1 MSVGHAMK
9 PMSEAHFAILRRHM
23 VEVIGIQVDL
33 ASEELGKAALDERVL
48 AAMRNVPR
56 HRFVPS
62 FLAPLAYQDTPLPIG
77 FDKTISQPFIVALM
91 TDVLGPEP
99 HESILEVGTGLGYQ
113 AAVLAELSGRV
124 WSVEIVE
131 ELAGQ
136 AEANLRQL
144 GCSDVAIRIGDGS
157 RGWREHA
164 PYDDGRRRAIAS
176 GDPRS
181 NQTQRTDRSAAGPGR
196 GAMAHGGRQKGG
208 WTDQCSETD
217 PGAVQPAR
225 DGRVRHSY
233 PYRSAPSTANIRQE
247 RTGLSSTN
255 TVQAPQTPCS
265 QPRCVPSKSAQIP
278 LRQPASDEDRV
289 QVRTRLSAGGSGFEL
304 LVPRHDE
311 RSIQEISSRSCGRLR
326 PDFRPVL
333 YRMTVYHRPPRPTF
347 TGMSY
352 QECGRACR

>member
-33 ASEELGKAALDERVL
+33 ASEELGKAALDDRVL
-48 AAMRNVPR
+48 AAMHKVPR

-62 FLAPLAYQDTPLPIG
+62 FLARLAYQDTPLPIG

-91 TDVLGPEP
+91 TDLLGPEP
-99 HESILEVGTGLGYQ
+99 HESILEIGTGLGYQ

-164 PYDDGRRRAIAS
+164 DGVVIVS
-176 GDPRS
+176 GDPAR
-181 NQTQRTDRSAAGPGR
+181 RVGYGELI
-196 GAMAHGGRQKGG
+196 GGRYFDLPMMWNGKLGN
-208 WTDQCSETD
+208 DLVDLE
-217 PGAVQPAR
+217 PV
-225 DGRVRHSY
+225 GRVR
-233 PYRSAPSTANIRQE
+233 
-247 RTGLSSTN
+247 
-255 TVQAPQTPCS
+255 
-265 QPRCVPSKSAQIP
+265 
-278 LRQPASDEDRV
+278 
-289 QVRTRLSAGGSGFEL
+289 
-304 LVPRHDE
+304 
-311 RSIQEISSRSCGRLR
+311 RSIQDLIIVPQVR
-326 PDFRPVL
+326 
-333 YRMTVYHRPPRPTF
+333 
-347 TGMSY
+347 
-352 QECGRACR
+352 GRA